1 MEFERAQ
8 VDYKTL
14 VPVFKNRAL
23 VGMKG
28 WRYFPYVVE
37 ILALRSLG
45 VKHRAIS
52 DWLNTIVPA
61 DVPLTNQA
69 LSSYLSLWKSGK
81 LLESITKKD
90 IDEVAKKIKD
100 ESRSSKNSVTN
111 PNNNFS
117 KVDVFVP
124 EFPNKWEDNESEKF
138 KKDVAE
144 LDKILAKEPDD
155 SNPFA

>member
-45 VKHRAIS
+45 VKHRAIA
-52 DWLNTIVPA
+52 DWLNTIVVA
-61 DVPLTNQA
+61 DIPLTNQA
-69 LSSYLSLWKSGK
+69 LSSYLSLWKTGK
-81 LLESITKKD
+81 LLDSITKKD
-90 IDEVAKKIKD
+90 IDDVAKKIVS
-100 ESRSSKNSVTN
+100 ESRNSKNSVSN
-111 PNNNFS
+111 PINNIS
-117 KVDVFVP
+117 KANDFVP
-124 EFPNKWEDNESEKF
+124 SFPNKWEDEDYIKGSQISV
-138 KKDVAE
+138 DVS
-144 LDKILAKEPDD
+144 DD